1 MRFEHLQ
8 FELHDGVARLTL
20 NRPVKLNSFNADMH
34 AELTSC
40 RTPQPRA
47 CWC

>member
-20 NRPVKLNSFNADMH
+20 NR
-34 AELTSC
+34 
-40 RTPQPRA
+40 
-47 CWC
+47 